1 MLKKKS
7 YMNINNI
14 LNEDAISSFLK
25 GLFTGK
31 SSASEKK
38 LRKNIEK
45 DVDKMN
51 KNFKTAYDILNK
63 RRKKQG
69 LKPLSFKKISAHNI
83 VKKYT

>member
-38 LRKNIEK
+38 LRKN
-45 DVDKMN
+45 MSLLRGR
-51 KNFKTAYDILNK
+51 TRL
-63 RRKKQG
+63 
-69 LKPLSFKKISAHNI
+69 HNVRI
-83 VKKYT
+83 YL